1 MAKPIVAI
9 VGRQNVGKSALF
21 NRIIGQRL
29 AIVEDL
35 PGTTR
40 DRLYADAEWQGKTFA
55 LVDTGGL
62 VLGGEDD
69 LLASVRLQ
77 AEQAIAEAD
86 AVILVTDV
94 VSGLTATDQELA
106 DILRRTSKPILL
118 CANKADTAQRRLDAA
133 EFYSLGLGEVYP
145 TSALHGTGVA
155 ERRANTPG
163 LRTWHLGSRGAKSD
177 ATVVPPSEGDEARRD
192 GRQKVLAPS

>member
-1 MAKPIVAI
+1 MAKPLVAI

-40 DRLYADAEWQGKTFA
+40 DRLYADAEWQGKVFA

-62 VLGGEDD
+62 VFGEEDD
-69 LLASVRLQ
+69 LLARVRLQ

-86 AVILVTDV
+86 VVVLVTDV
-94 VSGLTATDQELA
+94 LAGVTAADEELA
-106 DILRRTSKPILL
+106 GILRRTSKPILL
-118 CANKADTAQRRLDAA
+118 CVNKADTAQRRLDAT

-145 TSALHGTGVA
+145 TSALQVTGVA
-155 ERRANTPG
+155 E
-163 LRTWHLGSRGAKSD
+163 LLD
-177 ATVVPPSEGDEARRD
+177 ALTAAFPLFAETE
-192 GRQKVLAPS
+192 